1 MGACDFSPGW
11 EEAAKVEARHTPASI
26 ILALIPA
33 IALTIGVPF
42 ANHLEPRIL
51 GLPFLLDY
59 IVLWILL
66 TPLFMFAVY
75 AMEHRKP

>member
-1 MGACDFSPGW
+1 M
-11 EEAAKVEARHTPASI
+11 EARRSPASI

-42 ANHLEPRIL
+42 ANHVEPRIL

-59 IVLWILL
+59 IVLWIVL
-66 TPLFMFAVY
+66 TPAFMLAVY
-75 AMEHRKP
+75 AMEHRK

>member
-1 MGACDFSPGW
+1 
-11 EEAAKVEARHTPASI
+11 VEPRRSPASI

-42 ANHLEPRIL
+42 ANQVEPRIF

-66 TPLFMFAVY
+66 TPAFMFCVY
-75 AMEHRKP
+75 RLEHRQ

>member
-1 MGACDFSPGW
+1 
-11 EEAAKVEARHTPASI
+11 VEPRRRPASI

-33 IALTIGVPF
+33 LALTIGVPF
-42 ANHLEPRIL
+42 ANHLEPRIF

-66 TPLFMFAVY
+66 TPAFMYGVY
-75 AMEHRKP
+75 RLEHRQQ

>member
-1 MGACDFSPGW
+1 
-11 EEAAKVEARHTPASI
+11 VEPRHSPASI

-33 IALTIGVPF
+33 LALTIGVPF
-42 ANHLEPRIL
+42 ANHVEPRIF

-66 TPLFMFAVY
+66 TPVFMFAVY
-75 AMEHRKP
+75 TLEHRNQ